1 MPEFNVKEVR
11 LPELHLPEIKRD
23 EIVRA
28 LSGVHLPEVDL
39 ARARR
44 GTFRVPA
51 VSLTGADIDRLLA
64 AGAALTRFVQPAP
77 KGLRAPWRAFG
88 RRSRSPMTMI
98 VRPRTRRSR
107 GPIVLGVLVV
117 IAIGIWAVLRRPT
130 VRQRLDAATQDARE
144 RLATWRGQEGRPD
157 DEAVASAIYDAAGQN
172 ASENTDDLAV
182 SATDPDGISALEE
195 SQTPS

>member
-1 MPEFNVKEVR
+1 
-11 LPELHLPEIKRD
+11 
-23 EIVRA
+23 
-28 LSGVHLPEVDL
+28 
-39 ARARR
+39 
-44 GTFRVPA
+44 
-51 VSLTGADIDRLLA
+51 
-64 AGAALTRFVQPAP
+64 
-77 KGLRAPWRAFG
+77 
-88 RRSRSPMTMI
+88 MTMI

-157 DEAVASAIYDAAGQN
+157 DEAVASAIDDAAGQN